1 MNEASSQFLRW
12 IAISPRGWETLP
24 MMNSFKLLLIAALA
38 ALAAVPALA
47 QPTVYVM
54 RHLEKAEGNDPALS
68 PLGRRNAARLP
79 ALLGGARPGAIYV
92 SATRRARE
100 TAQPLAISLGL
111 SPKTYDPRDTPALIA
126 RVRAETGTVLIVGHS
141 NTVPEIVAALGGARP
156 ADIPETQFGDLWRV
170 APDGRTTRSR
180 IDQSPPE

>member
-1 MNEASSQFLRW
+1 MNML
-12 IAISPRGWETLP
+12 
-24 MMNSFKLLLIAALA
+24 KLWLLAALA

-54 RHLEKAEGNDPALS
+54 RHLEKAADGNDPALS

-79 ALLGGARPGAIYV
+79 ALLGATPPDAIYV
-92 SATRRARE
+92 STTRRARE
-100 TAQPLAISLGL
+100 TAAPLATALRL
-111 SPKTYDPRDTPALIA
+111 TPEEYNPRDTPALIA

-156 ADIPETQFGDLWRV
+156 ADIPEERFGDIWRV
-170 APDGRTTRSR
+170 DPDGTTTRFI
-180 IDQSPPE
+180 IDAPRRQ